1 MPSIYKEKSRPA
13 AMGEN
18 TMVAELINNII
29 GEELVTSSLR
39 LRGKTLSSVWQLL
52 CSGKHPTS

>member
-1 MPSIYKEKSRPA
+1 
-13 AMGEN
+13 MGEN